1 MLVRKET
8 EAHHNLKQEG
18 AWLEESLHG
27 SFLGVAAIVFGIF
40 TGVLTCS
47 TIHPRSYYQNLN
59 LDPVKTKLVNV
70 RDQ

>member
-18 AWLEESLHG
+18 AWLEESLRG
-27 SFLGVAAIVFGIF
+27 SFLGVAATVFGIF

-47 TIHPRSYYQNLN
+47 VHPRSYYHNFN
-59 LDPVKTKLVNV
+59 LDPVKRK
-70 RDQ
+70 